1 MKETVID
8 VKQVSMHFNLM
19 IERVDSMK
27 EYLLKLFK
35 GKLLYNDFVALNEVS
50 FSVQKGEIVG
60 LIGLN
65 GAGKSTLLKII
76 AGVLK
81 PTSGSIVVQNENIA
95 KFPDLH
101 ASNFRAKRLGFI
113 FQSYNLFNELS
124 VKDNISLALIPLG
137 YSQKQI
143 NEQTLIALKLAN
155 IEHKKDELV
164 YNLSGGEKQRCAI
177 ARALVNNP
185 DIILCDEPTANLDYD
200 NSMIFIQSLK
210 ELKKLNKTIILAT
223 HDPIFE
229 SLDFVDEII
238 NIKNGTICE

>member
-81 PTSGSIVVQNENIA
+81 PTSGSIVVENENIA
-95 KFPDLH
+95 KLPDLH

-113 FQSYNLFNELS
+113 FQSYNLFDTLS
-124 VKDNISLALIPLG
+124 VKDNVSIALIPLG
-137 YSQKQI
+137 FNQKQI
-143 NEQTLIALKLAN
+143 DEMVLKALELAN
-155 IEHKKDELV
+155 IQHKKDELV

-177 ARALVNNP
+177 ARAIANNP
-185 DIILCDEPTANLDYD
+185 EIILCDEPTANLDYD
-200 NSMIFIQSLK
+200 NSLIFIESLK
-210 ELKKLNKTIILAT
+210 LLKSLNKTIIYVKK
-223 HDPIFE
+223 I
-229 SLDFVDEII
+229 SNKI
-238 NIKNGTICE
+238 